1 MNNGELSVKE
11 AKEILERLQKM
22 EKRFDEMYD
31 ILQRMWLAS

>member
-31 ILQRMWLAS
+31 ILRRMWLAS